1 MAPAPVV
8 SVYIYTHTYIICAH
22 THIYIYICHRD
33 HSENMNPRPIR
44 TKSIAKSQYALQGAV
59 GPLVDENGAAM
70 LLFGRLKTLKTHEEI
85 KIHKEL
91 LFFRSTE
98 GNQGSDP

>member
-8 SVYIYTHTYIICAH
+8 SVYIYTHIHHMRTH
-22 THIYIYICHRD
+22 THIYICHRD
-33 HSENMNPRPIR
+33 NSENMNPRTIR
-44 TKSIAKSQYALQGAV
+44 KKSIAKSQYALQGAV

-91 LFFRSTE
+91 LFLRSTE

>member
-22 THIYIYICHRD
+22 THIYICHRD